1 MAQAQMTAAPLP
13 GQSKG
18 RFGTFGGV
26 FTPNVLTI
34 LGIIL
39 FLRSG
44 WVVGQAGLTNALII
58 VAIANSISLL
68 TGLSLA
74 AIATNMNVRAGG
86 NYYIISRTL
95 GLEIGGAIGIPLY
108 LSQATSIAFYIIGF
122 TEALQT
128 VTYFQAFDPRLIATS
143 VALVFAVIAYVG
155 ADFAIKI
162 QYFILAVLGAALIS
176 FFGGGWG
183 EAIAPTWTANYTPGV
198 TFWIVFAVFFPA
210 VTGIEVGTSMSGDL
224 KDPSRSIPIGTIAS
238 ILVTAVIYFGA
249 VYWFGTHAT
258 VSNLI
263 NDNMVMQGISRWPVL
278 ILAGVWAATL
288 SSALGSILAAP
299 RTLQAIAK
307 DRVVPK
313 ILANTLGSPTEPRV
327 AVLVSAA
334 IAIAVIWAGDLNVV
348 APIISMFF
356 LNTYGMT
363 NLVAGIEKMVG
374 NPSFR
379 PRFNIHWSVS
389 ILGALGCYGAMFLIN
404 PLATVLAIV
413 ISYGIYFYL
422 ERRSVSR
429 TWGDLRSGIWFA
441 LARRALLNLEQHRF
455 HAKNWRPNILVFTG
469 QPHNREELVV
479 MSEWLSMGKGIVS
492 FFQLIVGDVDKLTN
506 QGLRRTARRQ
516 IRAYIKDRHMTAF
529 AEADVV
535 NDFYHGALTV
545 AQAHGVSGLEPNT
558 VLMGWSRTPGG
569 RTTQMRLLHNLV
581 KLDKSVLFV
590 HFNESREFGR
600 HKIINVWWGGRSDNA
615 DLIMLLAHLISR
627 HPSWDGV
634 KIRLLRIINSEEGRT
649 QTQAHMQELLTRV
662 RVEAEP
668 IALVK
673 ETPGQPVMEIITKW
687 SKDAD
692 LTLLGMDDPE
702 AGEAEEYAN
711 RLNDLISGVG
721 TTLLVRSGH
730 RDELLETD
738 E

>member
-1 MAQAQMTAAPLP
+1 MA
-13 GQSKG
+13 
-18 RFGTFGGV
+18 
-26 FTPNVLTI
+26 
-34 LGIIL
+34 
-39 FLRSG
+39 
-44 WVVGQAGLTNALII
+44 
-58 VAIANSISLL
+58 
-68 TGLSLA
+68 
-74 AIATNMNVRAGG
+74 
-86 NYYIISRTL
+86 
-95 GLEIGGAIGIPLY
+95 
-108 LSQATSIAFYIIGF
+108 
-122 TEALQT
+122 
-128 VTYFQAFDPRLIATS
+128 YFQAFDPRMIATA

-176 FFGGGWG
+176 FFAGGWG
-183 EAIAPTWTANYTPGV
+183 EAITPTWTANYTPGV

-224 KDPSRSIPIGTIAS
+224 KNPSRSIPVGTIAS
-238 ILVTAVIYFGA
+238 ILVTAVIYFVA

-258 VSNLI
+258 VDNLV
-263 NDNMVMQGISRWPVL
+263 NDNMVMQGIARWPVL

-313 ILANTLGSPTEPRV
+313 VLANTLGSATEPRV

-379 PRFNIHWSVS
+379 PRFNIHWSIS

-469 QPHNREELVV
+469 QPHNREELVSL
-479 MSEWLSMGKGIVS
+479 SEWLSIGRGMVS
-492 FFQLIVGDVDKLTN
+492 FNQLIVGDVEKLTG

-516 IRAYIKDRHMTAF
+516 IRAYIKDRRMTAF

-558 VLMGWSRTPGG
+558 IMIGWSRTQDG
-569 RTTQMRLLHNLV
+569 RTMQMRLLHNLV
-581 KLDKSVLFV
+581 RLDKSVLFV
-590 HFNESREFGR
+590 HFDETAEYGR

-627 HPSWDGV
+627 HPTWDGV
-634 KIRLLRIINSEEGRT
+634 KIRLLRIINSEEGRA

-702 AGEAEEYAN
+702 PAKAEEYAN
-711 RLNDLISGVG
+711 RLNDLISAVG

-730 RDELLETD
+730 HDELLETD
-738 E
+738 A

>member
-128 VTYFQAFDPRLIATS
+128 VAYFQAFDPRMIATA

-176 FFGGGWG
+176 FFAGGWG
-183 EAIAPTWTANYTPGV
+183 EAITPTWTANYTPGV

-224 KDPSRSIPIGTIAS
+224 KNPSRSIPVGTIAS
-238 ILVTAVIYFGA
+238 ILVTAVIYFVA

-258 VSNLI
+258 VDNLV
-263 NDNMVMQGISRWPVL
+263 NDNMVMQGIARWPVL

-313 ILANTLGSPTEPRV
+313 VLANTLGSATEPRV

-379 PRFNIHWSVS
+379 PRFNIHWSIS

-469 QPHNREELVV
+469 QPHNREELVSL
-479 MSEWLSMGKGIVS
+479 SEWLSIGRGMVS
-492 FFQLIVGDVDKLTN
+492 FNQLIVGDVEKLTG

-516 IRAYIKDRHMTAF
+516 IRAYIKDRRMTAF

-558 VLMGWSRTPGG
+558 IMIGWSRTQDG
-569 RTTQMRLLHNLV
+569 RTMQMRLLHNLV
-581 KLDKSVLFV
+581 RLDKSVLFV
-590 HFNESREFGR
+590 HFDETAEYGR

-627 HPSWDGV
+627 HPTWDGV
-634 KIRLLRIINSEEGRT
+634 KIRLLRIINSEEGRA

-702 AGEAEEYAN
+702 PAKAEEYAN
-711 RLNDLISGVG
+711 RLNDLISAVG

-730 RDELLETD
+730 HDELLETD
-738 E
+738 A